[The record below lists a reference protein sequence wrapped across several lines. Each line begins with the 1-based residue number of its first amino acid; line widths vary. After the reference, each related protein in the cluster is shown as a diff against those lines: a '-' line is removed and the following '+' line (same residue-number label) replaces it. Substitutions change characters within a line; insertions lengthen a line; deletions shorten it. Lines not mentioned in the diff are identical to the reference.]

1 MRSITD
7 AESIAHT
14 GSISDTGQWGAD
26 AVSSR
31 RSRWVIGLPLLRIAL
46 VAAASAFTWLILSAV
61 ESDVAFPPP
70 AMLAAVSMLPVNII
84 CLWMLLRLLHREGRS
99 VRGMLGFEPRR
110 LVKDLLWGLLWLV
123 VMYLPFA
130 GTIML
135 VTWAQHGSEMFTAM
149 ETVFFDPASVPT
161 LDPITWSVV
170 AIVAVV
176 TFAPLNAPVE
186 ELVYRG
192 YAQGL
197 SRWPTALAVMVPSL
211 LFGLQHVWY
220 APTPDAVVSFA
231 CAFFVWGLCSG
242 LIYLRQG
249 RLMPLVF
256 AHGLV
261 NLLFTLPALA
271 VPFFLSANGA

>member
-1 MRSITD
+1 MNSIV
-7 AESIAHT
+7 I
-14 GSISDTGQWGAD
+14 QPRGAD
-26 AVSSR
+26 IVSAPSS
-31 RSRWVIGLPLLRIAL
+31 RSRWAIGLPLLRILL
-46 VAAASAFTWLILSAV
+46 VAAASALTWLILNAV
-61 ESDVAFPPP
+61 ESDVVFPPP
-70 AMLAAVSMLPVNII
+70 AMLAAVAMLPVNII
-84 CLWMLLRLLHREGRS
+84 CLWLLSRLLRREGRTI
-99 VRGMLGFEPRR
+99 RGMLCFEPRR
-110 LVKDLLWGLLWLV
+110 ILKDLLWGLLWLV
-123 VMYLPFA
+123 IMYLPFV

-135 VTWAQHGSEMFTAM
+135 VTWMQHGSQLFTAM
-149 ETVFFDPASVPT
+149 ETIFFDPASVPT
-161 LDPITWSVV
+161 LTPIAWTVL
-170 AIVAVV
+170 AIIAVV

-192 YAQGL
+192 YAQGTL
-197 SRWPTALAVMVPSL
+197 RAQGPGQQWPAALAVIVPST

-220 APTPDAVVSFA
+220 APTPDAVVSFV

-242 LIYLRQG
+242 FIYLRQR